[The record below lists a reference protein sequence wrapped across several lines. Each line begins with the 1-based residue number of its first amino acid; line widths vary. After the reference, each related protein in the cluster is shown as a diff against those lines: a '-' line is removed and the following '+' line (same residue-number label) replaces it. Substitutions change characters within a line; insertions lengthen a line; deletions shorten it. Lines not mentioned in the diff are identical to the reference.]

1 MEESYVPPSNYSC
14 RAITLHQTNLIA
26 FKILAKTRSKLANS
40 SEKTNTATNT
50 TKTTITSSGG
60 TVGLNMPPN
69 TVSYTKNKRF
79 WSIFFAC
86 QGLDY
91 DASQI
96 PAPWYGWMHYKT
108 DLTPC
113 EEYWRPK
120 YPWMSDH
127 SENFTGTPD
136 QYVPYSTT
144 RPKIE
149 PWKPPPQKC
158 DE

>member
-69 TVSYTKNKRF
+69 TVSYTKKNKRF
-79 WSIFFAC
+79 WSIFLLVK
-86 QGLDY
+86 GWIMMLVK
-91 DASQI
+91 SQHHGM
-96 PAPWYGWMHYKT
+96 AG
-108 DLTPC
+108 C
-113 EEYWRPK
+113 
-120 YPWMSDH
+120 
-127 SENFTGTPD
+127 
-136 QYVPYSTT
+136 TT
-144 RPKIE
+144 RPIW
-149 PWKPPPQKC
+149 PLVRNTGGQNTPGCPITARILLVPQISMCHTAPPGLR
-158 DE
+158 